1 MIPIQTISL
10 LVPIYNEELN
20 LKHFFEQVISLFNQ
34 LEEDYEIICVNDGST
49 DKSLEILIQVNTTNP
64 KIKVISFSRNFGK
77 EAALSA
83 ALDHAKGDALIP
95 IDCDLQDPIDLIP
108 QMIDKWKNDHYQV
121 VCARRISRS
130 SDSWLKK
137 TSAKYFYRFF
147 NQLSDVP
154 IPENVGDFRLMDKS
168 VAEIVKQL
176 PEKNRF
182 MKGLFSWVGFHTSYI
197 DYEREERWAG
207 KSKFNYWKLWNF
219 AIDGFTSFSSIP
231 IRLSTYLGAIISLG
245 AFSYAFYIILKT
257 LIYGKDTPGYAS
269 LIVVILLQF
278 GIQMIA
284 IGILGEYIGRIFQE
298 VKNRPLYV
306 VAYTRGIDEKD
317 D

>member
-1 MIPIQTISL
+1 MPRKKISL
-10 LVPIYNEELN
+10 LAPIYNEELN
-20 LKHFFEQVISLFNQ
+20 LKHFFEQVIKLFSQ
-34 LEEDYEIICVNDGST
+34 LDEDYEIICVNDGSI

-64 KIKVISFSRNFGK
+64 KIKIISFSRNFGK

-83 ALDHAKGDALIP
+83 ALDHARGDALIP
-95 IDCDLQDPIDLIP
+95 IDCDLQDPIELIP
-108 QMIDKWKNDHYQV
+108 KMIEKWKNDQYQV
-121 VCARRISRS
+121 VCARRVSRS

-137 TSAKYFYRFF
+137 ASAKYFYRFF

-168 VAEIVKQL
+168 VANIVKQL

-182 MKGLFSWVGFHTSYI
+182 MKGLFSWAGFHTSYI

-231 IRLSTYLGAIISLG
+231 IRVSTYLGAIVSLG

-269 LIVVILLQF
+269 LIVIILLQF

-306 VAYTRGIDEKD
+306 VAYTKGIDEKD